1 MLRNLKKNNCVIIN
15 QNNINYSN
23 LARIIKGK
31 FISDNKGFDK
41 IKKKTKKK
49 TLENIINDMLK

>member
-1 MLRNLKKNNCVIIN
+1 MLKNLKKITVIIN

-41 IKKKTKKK
+41 IKKNKK
-49 TLENIINDMLK
+49 TLENIINDMLNDNV